1 MKKQLIIT
9 LMDGRT
15 ITPDFDKVIGMGLG
29 QMGANGTLIGAPAD
43 HPMYIRLCQTIA
55 QSGFVDDHSSDID
68 MNFIAPA
75 FIKTVSIKIEKPD
88 LAASKLI
95 ITE

>member
-9 LMDGRT
+9 LMDGHT
-15 ITPDFDKVIGMGLG
+15 ITPDFDKVVGMALG

-43 HPMYIRLCQTIA
+43 HPMYIKLCQTIS
-55 QSGFVDDHSSDID
+55 QSGFVDDISSDTH
-68 MNFIAPA
+68 MEFIAPA
-75 FIKTVSIKIEKPD
+75 FIKKVSIKITKPE
-88 LAASKLI
+88 AAKLI